1 MSNKQTFIDLDETD
15 SLLLKKAIPRQIIF
29 CVDVS
34 KEMNSPLSA
43 SIDGGLNNTNLKTST
58 RLETII
64 RFIKRYILMN
74 KLIGNKNDKYAFILL
89 KEKSEWW
96 KPFTLDE
103 QEACSYVDML
113 DEQIDS
119 TSYDSFQL
127 ESLFRD
133 ISVNANLDDKSTFT
147 QAIVIYSRTRV
158 IPKRSLNDEWC
169 IQVRHLSNFTLDVIY
184 LHDLDD
190 QAQLVY
196 DAWNDLDSDQV
207 PGWYYEVVKVLGQDN
222 VSKAL
227 CQLLAHPLQ
236 RGKQE
241 GIVNV
246 I

>member
-1 MSNKQTFIDLDETD
+1 
-15 SLLLKKAIPRQIIF
+15 
-29 CVDVS
+29 
-34 KEMNSPLSA
+34 
-43 SIDGGLNNTNLKTST
+43 
-58 RLETII
+58 
-64 RFIKRYILMN
+64 
-74 KLIGNKNDKYAFILL
+74 
-89 KEKSEWW
+89 
-96 KPFTLDE
+96 
-103 QEACSYVDML
+103 ML

>member
-1 MSNKQTFIDLDETD
+1 MGISCVI
-15 SLLLKKAIPRQIIF
+15 LLF
-29 CVDVS
+29 
-34 KEMNSPLSA
+34 
-43 SIDGGLNNTNLKTST
+43 ST

-74 KLIGNKNDKYAFILL
+74 KLIGNKNDKYAFMLL
-89 KEKSEWW
+89 KEKSEWVKKKKDHFVFYLELTKTQW

-103 QEACSYVDML
+103 QEACTYADML

-127 ESLFRD
+127 ESLFKD

-158 IPKRSLNDEWC
+158 IPERSLNDEWC
-169 IQVRHLSNFTLDVIY
+169 VEVRHSSNFTLDVIY

-246 I
+246 IQVYYK

>member
-1 MSNKQTFIDLDETD
+1 MSNKQTFIDLDATD

-74 KLIGNKNDKYAFILL
+74 KLIGNKNDKYAFMLL

-103 QEACSYVDML
+103 QEACSYADML
-113 DEQIDS
+113 DEQIGS

-127 ESLFRD
+127 ESLFKD

-158 IPKRSLNDEWC
+158 IPERSLNEEWC
-169 IQVRHLSNFTLDVIY
+169 VE
-184 LHDLDD
+184 
-190 QAQLVY
+190 AQLVY

-207 PGWYYEVVKVLGQDN
+207 PGWYYEMVKVLGQDN